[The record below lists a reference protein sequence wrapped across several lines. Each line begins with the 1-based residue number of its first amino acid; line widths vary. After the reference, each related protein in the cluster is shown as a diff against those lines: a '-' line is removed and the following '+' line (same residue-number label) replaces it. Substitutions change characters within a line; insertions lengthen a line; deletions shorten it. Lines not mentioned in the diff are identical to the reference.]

1 MLETDDARRARR
13 ATANRVLTQL
23 KAALNRAFRAGR
35 VATDEAWRKVTPF
48 RRVDAAVVRYLNTD
62 ESRRLVNACPSDF
75 RQLVQG
81 ALLTGCR
88 YSELTRVRCGDF
100 NADADTL
107 AIRRSK
113 GGKVRRVFLAQD
125 ARKLFL
131 TWTAGRPT
139 TAQIFLRD
147 DGERWGKSHQLR
159 PIADASEAAHI
170 SPPATFNVLRHT
182 HASHLAMAATPMGVI
197 AAQLGHV
204 DTRMA
209 EKHYAH
215 LAPSYIADTICANL
229 PALGVVGEADSPEAD
244 Q

>member
-1 MLETDDARRARR
+1 
-13 ATANRVLTQL
+13 V
-23 KAALNRAFRAGR
+23 
-35 VATDEAWRKVTPF
+35 
-48 RRVDAAVVRYLNTD
+48 
-62 ESRRLVNACPSDF
+62 C
-75 RQLVQG
+75 
-81 ALLTGCR
+81 CR
-88 YSELTRVRCGDF
+88 DF

-107 AIRRSK
+107 AIRQSK
-113 GGKVRRVFLAQD
+113 GGKVRHVFLTQD

-131 TWTAGRPT
+131 TWTVGRSA

-147 DGERWGKSHQLR
+147 DGERWGKSHQLQ
-159 PIADASEAAHI
+159 PIADASEAAQI

-215 LAPSYIADTICANL
+215 LAPSYIADTIRAKL
-229 PALGVVGEADSPEAD
+229 PALGVVREADSPEAN